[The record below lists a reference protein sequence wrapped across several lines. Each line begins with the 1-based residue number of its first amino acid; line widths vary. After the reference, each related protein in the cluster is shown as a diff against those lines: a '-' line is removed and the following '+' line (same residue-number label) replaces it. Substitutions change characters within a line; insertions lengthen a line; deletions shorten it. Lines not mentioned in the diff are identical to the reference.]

1 MEKDKPEGITGRRG
15 KTLKDIE
22 VEKNRAT
29 DTCKKAEALA
39 HEIIEMCIGKGIT
52 LKEFQMLKYVLPDA
66 INDKLNEMLYSTKL
80 S

>member
-1 MEKDKPEGITGRRG
+1 M
-15 KTLKDIE
+15 KDIE
-22 VEKNRAT
+22 AEKNRAT

-52 LKEFQMLKYVLPDA
+52 LKEFQILKNVLPDA
-66 INDKLNEMLYSTKL
+66 INDKMSEMLYSTKL

>member
-1 MEKDKPEGITGRRG
+1 MKWFKKKEKQE
-15 KTLKDIE
+15 
-22 VEKNRAT
+22 T

-52 LKEFQMLKYVLPDA
+52 LKEFQMLKNVLPDA
-66 INDKLNEMLYSTKL
+66 INDKMSEMLYSTKL

>member
-1 MEKDKPEGITGRRG
+1 M
-15 KTLKDIE
+15 KDIE

-29 DTCKKAEALA
+29 DTYKKTEALA

-52 LKEFQMLKYVLPDA
+52 LKEFQMLKNILPDA